1 MRRRLSA
8 LVLMLLLVG
17 VCCAVAFGAWATQ
30 VLPKWQFQR
39 PGVLEVQTGDSLAAV
54 AMRLAA
60 DHGLDHAL
68 YLRGLALLRGVS
80 RKIQAGEYR
89 IEQGLSLDQ
98 LLDRM
103 VRGAVVQ
110 YPITLVEG
118 WTFAQAVARVQAH
131 PKVTADAL
139 GWSTQDW
146 VRALDIQA
154 DHPEGWLFPDT
165 YHLAKGTPDWVVLK
179 RATERMQAILA
190 QEWDARRKNLPLS
203 SPYEALILASIIE
216 KETAVAAERQ
226 QIAGV
231 FVRRLQRGMR
241 LQTDPTVIYGLGAEF
256 DGDLRWRDLRTD
268 GPYNTYLHSGLPP
281 TPIALPGRESVHAA
295 LHPGDGDAL
304 YFVARGD
311 GTHEFNATYA
321 AHEEAV
327 KHHQLGQPRG
337 TGGSK

>member
-1 MRRRLSA
+1 MRRWRPALA
-8 LVLMLLLVG
+8 LVLLVG
-17 VCCAVAFGAWATQ
+17 GCTAAALGAWATW

-39 PGVLEVQTGDSLAAV
+39 PGVLEVHPGDSLVAV
-54 AMRLAA
+54 AKRLET

-80 RKIQAGEYR
+80 RKIQVGEYR
-89 IEQGLSLDQ
+89 IERGLPLDQ

-118 WTFAQAVARVQAH
+118 WTFAQAVAKVQAH
-131 PKVTADAL
+131 PKVTAHAI
-139 GWSTQDW
+139 GWSAQEW
-146 VRALDIQA
+146 VRTLEIQA

-165 YHLAKGTPDWVVLK
+165 YHLSKGTPDWLVLK
-179 RATERMQAILA
+179 RATERMQAVLT
-190 QEWDARRKNLPLS
+190 QEWDARRENLPLS

-231 FVRRLQRGMR
+231 FVRRLERGMR
-241 LQTDPTVIYGLGAEF
+241 LQTDPTVIYGLGAGF
-256 DGDLRWRDLRTD
+256 DGDLRWRDLRSD
-268 GPYNTYLHSGLPP
+268 GPYNTYMRKGLPP
-281 TPIALPGRESVHAA
+281 TPIALPGRASVHAA

-327 KHHQLGQPRG
+327 THYQLGQPRE
-337 TGGSK
+337 TGGGK